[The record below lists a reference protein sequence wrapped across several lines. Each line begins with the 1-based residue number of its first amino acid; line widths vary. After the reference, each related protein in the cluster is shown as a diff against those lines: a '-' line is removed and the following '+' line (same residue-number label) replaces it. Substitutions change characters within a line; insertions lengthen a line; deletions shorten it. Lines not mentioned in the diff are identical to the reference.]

1 MTYVKM
7 KEHGVSFAPIEWSA
21 SESKKQGYKP
31 LFIDEV
37 PADGSQHLDTYF
49 TDEGTHIQEHWRIL
63 NEPMLTAPRMMV
75 PIYDSET
82 KYNKGEVVDC
92 GGAYYRLKTE
102 RARGIN
108 PTDKTYW
115 ENISLTD
122 LIKEI
127 SKENEQ

>member
-1 MTYVKM
+1 MGDEGMNKMINGKVIPMTAEEIAEFERKAAKFDAEIAKMPHAPLSEFDFGKTYVK
-7 KEHGVSFAPIEWSA
+7 GDLVSA
-21 SESKKQGYKP
+21 
-31 LFIDEV
+31 
-37 PADGSQHLDTYF
+37 
-49 TDEGTHIQEHWRIL
+49 EG
-63 NEPMLTAPRMMV
+63 NFF
-75 PIYDSET
+75 
-82 KYNKGEVVDC
+82 
-92 GGAYYRLKTE
+92 RLKTE